1 MKIISNYEVESIRFK
16 YFLMKKEY
24 SSHTSVCNFQFFC
37 TLIKLFLL
45 RGWWMSII
53 PTRHICVLPKL
64 QFCAGNNPGREN
76 RPIKARKESRPFN
89 WILKTFLP
97 GLQHAHMCDLLFH
110 STIEFLSGIN
120 EICRKRKKKRIE
132 DLCENLDFFFQ
143 RHRIVFS

>member
-1 MKIISNYEVESIRFK
+1 MFST
-16 YFLMKKEY
+16 YFGLQLPILLH
-24 SSHTSVCNFQFFC
+24 SS
-37 TLIKLFLL
+37 IKLFLL

-97 GLQHAHMCDLLFH
+97 GSQHAHMCDLLFH
-110 STIEFLSGIN
+110 STIKFLSGTN
-120 EICRKRKKKRIE
+120 EICRKRERKKGLMVRAREIGFLLPAVSNCIFVKKE
-132 DLCENLDFFFQ
+132 KKNHLLC
-143 RHRIVFS
+143 

>member
-1 MKIISNYEVESIRFK
+1 MFST
-16 YFLMKKEY
+16 YFGLQLPTLLH
-24 SSHTSVCNFQFFC
+24 SS
-37 TLIKLFLL
+37 IKLFLL

-97 GLQHAHMCDLLFH
+97 GSQHAHMCDLLFH
-110 STIEFLSGIN
+110 STIKFLSGTN
-120 EICRKRKKKRIE
+120 EICRKREKKRIDGSCARNWISSSSGIE
-132 DLCENLDFFFQ
+132 LYFRKKRKKKSFVVLNLQ
-143 RHRIVFS
+143 N